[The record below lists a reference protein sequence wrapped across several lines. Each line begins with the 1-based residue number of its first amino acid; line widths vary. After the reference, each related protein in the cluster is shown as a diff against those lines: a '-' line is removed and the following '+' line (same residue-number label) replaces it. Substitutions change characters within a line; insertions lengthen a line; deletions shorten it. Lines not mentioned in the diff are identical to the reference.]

1 MIRVLSTNIVSPLG
15 TDTEQNYLAVKAGK
29 SALRTISGWQGLP
42 ESITASVF
50 SPEQSEA
57 LKVEGYTRFES
68 LAIRSVADALAKAGI
83 EVRGSNTVF
92 ILSTT
97 KADVEELSSDQNTDG
112 DYHSPAACAAR
123 IAAHFGISTRP
134 IVSCN
139 ACISG
144 VAAQILADRLLSCGY
159 YDYAVVCGAD
169 CTSAFTAA
177 GFLSFKS
184 LSPLPCRPFD
194 IERLGLNLGEAAA
207 TIVFAREQQD
217 SPTEGWRLVR
227 GSMDNDAYHLSAPI
241 PSGEGARKV
250 LERALGDF
258 DRSRLAF
265 ISAHGTAT
273 MFNDQMESVAIRD
286 AGLSQLPLSALK
298 GWYGHTLGASGVL
311 ESIIGMKSVED
322 GTVLPVRGFC
332 EIGVSGKVNIS
343 SELRSTKARAFVKMI
358 SGFGGCNAS
367 ALYSLEPCG
376 DEAKAGGAEAEAG
389 GFELDCSHS
398 VRLTDS
404 SLCIDGKEFEVEAR
418 GKELLTEIYRKHIGD
433 YPKFY
438 KMDLLGRLV
447 FLASELLIKQEGETP
462 EASGRAVV
470 LFNHSS
476 SIVADRSHL
485 ATIEDRSRFYP
496 SPSVFLYTLPNIVTG
511 EIAIRHGYKAE
522 TSLYILEDRDP
533 GLMAQVIRSS
543 FAKSEIRDM
552 VCGWADCSE
561 ADCFEA
567 DLKIIHKKQ

>member
-1 MIRVLSTNIVSPLG
+1 M
-15 TDTEQNYLAVKAGK
+15 DTEQNYLAVKAGK
-29 SALRTISGWQGLP
+29 SALRPVEGWQGLP

-50 SPEQSEA
+50 SPDESEA

-68 LAIRSVADALAKAGI
+68 LAIRSVSDALAKAGI
-83 EVRGSNTVF
+83 DPSGSNTVF

-97 KADVEELSSDQNTDG
+97 KADVEELSSDERTDG
-112 DYHSPAACAAR
+112 DYHNPAACAAR
-123 IAAHFGISTRP
+123 IAAHLGISTRP

-144 VAAQILADRLLSCGY
+144 VSAQILADRLLSAGY
-159 YDYAVVCGAD
+159 YRYAVVCGAD

-184 LSPLPCRPFD
+184 ISPLPCRPFD

-207 TIVFAREQQD
+207 TIVFARGQD
-217 SPTEGWRLVR
+217 DDRRESWRLVR
-227 GSMDNDAYHLSAPI
+227 GCMNNDAYHLSAPI
-241 PSGEGARKV
+241 PNGEGARKA
-250 LERALGDF
+250 LERTLGDF
-258 DRSRLAF
+258 DHSRLAF

-286 AGLSQLPLSALK
+286 AGLSELPLTALK

-311 ESIIGMKSVED
+311 ETIISMKAVED
-322 GTVLPVRGFC
+322 GTVLPVRGFS

-343 SELRSTKARAFVKMI
+343 PELRSTGAKAFVKMI

-376 DEAKAGGAEAEAG
+376 AEAEAG
-389 GFELDCSHS
+389 GFELGCSHS

-404 SLCIDGKEFEVEAR
+404 SLTIDGREIATEAR
-418 GKELLTEIYRKHIGD
+418 GRDLLTEIYRKHIGD

-438 KMDLLGRLV
+438 KMDPLGRLV
-447 FLASELLIKQEGETP
+447 FIASELLVKQEKEAP
-462 EASGRAVV
+462 EGSGRAVL
-470 LFNHSS
+470 LFNRSS

-485 ATIEDRSRFYP
+485 STIEDRDKFYP

-533 GLMAQVIRSS
+533 KLMSEVVRAS

-552 VCGWADCSE
+552 VCGWADCSS
-561 ADCFEA
+561 ADSFEA
-567 DLKIIHKKQ
+567 ELKIIHKK